1 MSGVLKSIGRVFKKV
16 LKTVKKIALPVLAIG
31 AVVLT
36 GGAALGALPALGTT
50 LGSLGLG
57 ATATGVLTAAAQGAT
72 IGALGSAVTGG
83 NIIKGATSGFL
94 AGGLTGGIGAIAGG
108 AGGAAS
114 AAGSASG
121 TIAPT
126 AGAQLT
132 STFGNQLVGALP
144 NVASSA
150 ALPST
155 FGNSLISSLP
165 NVGGGIGSV
174 ASGGLGAAASLGPVL
189 NTTMPTG
196 GVPAGGGGIGGIFK
210 GMDPLM
216 KGQLISGIG
225 QGLLAN
231 EQIKAQRRAQR
242 EERDRIEASYANIG
256 DSLFR
261 AGDPGNRGQDPN
273 TRFNAPVYGKVNYD
287 PQTGRI
293 IPRGA

>member
-1 MSGVLKSIGRVFKKV
+1 MSGVLKGIRKVFKKV
-16 LKTVKKIALPVLAIG
+16 GNFVKKIALPVLAIG

-108 AGGAAS
+108 AGGAAG
-114 AAGSASG
+114 AAGSAAGGLPGTASG
-121 TIAPT
+121 T
-126 AGAQLT
+126 LT
-132 STFGNQLVGALP
+132 STLVGPGAG
-144 NVASSA
+144 A
-150 ALPST
+150 ALHTGSAL
-155 FGNSLISSLP
+155 GGSL
-165 NVGGGIGSV
+165 GGAASGIGSV
-174 ASGGLGAAASLGPVL
+174 AAGGAGGLASTLGASPSFSPVL

-196 GVPAGGGGIGGIFK
+196 GVPAGGGGIGSIFR
-210 GMDPLM
+210 GMDPMM

-231 EQIKAQRRAQR
+231 EQLKAQRRAQR
-242 EERDRIEASYANIG
+242 EERDRIEASYANMD

-261 AGDPGNRGQDPN
+261 LGAPSNTGQDPN
-273 TRFNAPVYGKVNYD
+273 SRFNAPVYGKVQYD

-293 IPRGA
+293 IPKGS